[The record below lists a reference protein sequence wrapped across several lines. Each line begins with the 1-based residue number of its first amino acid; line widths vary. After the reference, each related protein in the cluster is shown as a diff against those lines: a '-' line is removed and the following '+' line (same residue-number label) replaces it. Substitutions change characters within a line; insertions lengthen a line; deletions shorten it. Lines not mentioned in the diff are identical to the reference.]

1 MRRQLPPD
9 SVRCTAPAR
18 WTGGRCRKAAY
29 GPSGLCTMHRR
40 FPPRGPRPD
49 PSLVSELGA
58 FDLGEGKAIRVH
70 LRRRRDGETFVAV
83 RLFVD
88 DVPTRKALYLSPR
101 GLDGFAFALSDAAE
115 KLARASW

>member
-1 MRRQLPPD
+1 MSRPIPHD

-40 FPPRGPRPD
+40 FPPRAPRPD

-58 FDLGEGKAIRVH
+58 FNLGDGKTIRVQ
-70 LRRRRDGETFVAV
+70 LRERQDGDTFVAV
-83 RLFVD
+83 RLFLG
-88 DVPTRKALYLSPR
+88 DVPTRKALYLSPS
-101 GLDGFAFALSDAAE
+101 GLDGFALALSDAAE
-115 KLARASW
+115 RLGESSW